1 MVQAP
6 STAPSNL
13 MTRAILMSPNRTKH
27 CLYGY
32 IYIYT
37 KIVKMHKMLKKFV
50 LKLEWNKQ
58 IQKIF
63 E

>member
-1 MVQAP
+1 MD
-6 STAPSNL
+6 
-13 MTRAILMSPNRTKH
+13 I
-27 CLYGY
+27 Y